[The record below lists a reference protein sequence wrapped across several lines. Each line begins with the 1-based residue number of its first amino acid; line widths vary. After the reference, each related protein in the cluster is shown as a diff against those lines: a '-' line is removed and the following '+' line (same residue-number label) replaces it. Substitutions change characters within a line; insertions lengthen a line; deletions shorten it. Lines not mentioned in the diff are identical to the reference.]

1 MIRCTFCDN
10 LMRETDLNCPFC
22 GTPHDP
28 AGGSAPNA
36 PQTMYELRKFADAVG
51 ISLERLHFHLGEDY
65 KGRCAFG
72 MYRDE
77 KTGNFVVYKN
87 KDNGKRAI
95 RYEGPDEAYAVNEL
109 YQKLK
114 ERISMYRSNP
124 MNRQTDLYKDPKT
137 DLLDMGSTKTGNIIG
152 IIIVIIVTVCMI
164 LFYMLSYSI
173 GIVPDSGGSG
183 SSYRY
188 ESDYDNDSDYSYSD
202 YDSDYGSDSGDW
214 SSDW

>member
-1 MIRCTFCDN
+1 MVRCTFCDN

-28 AGGSAPNA
+28 SGGSAPSA
-36 PQTMYELRKFADAVG
+36 PQTMYELRMFADTVG

-114 ERISMYRSNP
+114 ERIA
-124 MNRQTDLYKDPKT
+124 LYKKDPNHDPADIYRKPRNNP
-137 DLLDMGSTKTGNIIG
+137 LDRITPGMVG
-152 IIIVIIVTVCMI
+152 IFILIFGTVCMI
-164 LFYMLSYSI
+164 LSLLM
-173 GIVPDSGGSG
+173 GIKVGYPSNSG
-183 SSYRY
+183 SSGYRY
-188 ESDYDNDSDYSYSD
+188 ESSYDDDSDYSYSD
-202 YDSDYGSDSGDW
+202 WDYDSGSDYDDW

>member
-1 MIRCTFCDN
+1 MVRCTFCDN
-10 LMRETDLNCPFC
+10 LMSETDLNCPFC
-22 GTPHDP
+22 GTPNNSVR
-28 AGGSAPNA
+28 GSAPVA
-36 PQTMYELRKFADAVG
+36 PQTVYELRMFAETVG

-72 MYRDE
+72 IYKDE
-77 KTGNFVVYKN
+77 KTGNYVVYKN

-95 RYEGPDEAYAVNEL
+95 RYNGPDEAYAVNEL

-114 ERISMYRSNP
+114 ERIA
-124 MNRQTDLYKDPKT
+124 LYKKDPNHDPVDIYRKPRNNP
-137 DLLDMGSTKTGNIIG
+137 LDRITPGMVG
-152 IIIVIIVTVCMI
+152 IFILVFGTVCMI
-164 LFYMLSYSI
+164 LYLLM
-173 GIVPDSGGSG
+173 GIKAGYPSNSGGSG

>member
-1 MIRCTFCDN
+1 MVRCTFCDN
-10 LMRETDLNCPFC
+10 LMNETDLNCPFC

-28 AGGSAPNA
+28 AGRSAPSA
-36 PQTMYELRKFADAVG
+36 PQTMYELRKFAETVG

-72 MYRDE
+72 IYRDE
-77 KTGNFVVYKN
+77 KSGNYVVYKN

-114 ERISMYRSNP
+114 ERIA
-124 MNRQTDLYKDPKT
+124 LYNKDPNH
-137 DLLDMGSTKTGNIIG
+137 DPLDIYREPHNNPLDRITPGMVG
-152 IIIVIIVTVCMI
+152 IFILVFGTVCMI
-164 LFYMLSYSI
+164 LYLLM
-173 GIVPDSGGSG
+173 GIKVGYPSNSGGNG

-188 ESDYDNDSDYSYSD
+188 ESSYDDDSYHSDYG
-202 YDSDYGSDSGDW
+202 SDYGSDSGDW

>member
-1 MIRCTFCDN
+1 MVRCTFCDN

-28 AGGSAPNA
+28 AGRSAPSA
-36 PQTMYELRKFADAVG
+36 PQTMYELRKFAETVG

-114 ERISMYRSNP
+114 ERIA
-124 MNRQTDLYKDPKT
+124 LYKKDPNH
-137 DLLDMGSTKTGNIIG
+137 DPADIYREPTKSELRSEMPASRNAFNIFFLIFLG
-152 IIIVIIVTVCMI
+152 IIAI
-164 LFYMLSYSI
+164 LLFFFAPPSGS
-173 GIVPDSGGSG
+173 SGGSG

-188 ESDYDNDSDYSYSD
+188 ESDYDNSYSD
-202 YDSDYGSDSGDW
+202 YDSDYGSDYDDW

>member
-1 MIRCTFCDN
+1 MIKCTFCDN

-28 AGGSAPNA
+28 VRQASAAGPH
-36 PQTMYELRKFADAVG
+36 TIYELKQFGRMMG
-51 ISLERLHFHLGEDY
+51 ISFERLHFHIGENY

-72 MYRDE
+72 IYKDE

-87 KDNGKRAI
+87 KDNGERAI
-95 RYEGPDEAYAVNEL
+95 RYEGPDEAYAVNEI

-114 ERISMYRSNP
+114 ERAAGYRNDSRNNP
-124 MNRQTDLYKDPKT
+124 ADLYRKPSRGELQT
-137 DLLDMGSTKTGNIIG
+137 HRPNVL
-152 IIIVIIVTVCMI
+152 
-164 LFYMLSYSI
+164 
-173 GIVPDSGGSG
+173 GIVLLVFGFIWFILMLIVGTGTGSSGSSSSGYG

-188 ESDYDNDSDYSYSD
+188 ESDRDSGYSQSYSD
-202 YDSDYGSDSGDW
+202 WDSDSGDW

>member
-1 MIRCTFCDN
+1 MIKCSFCDN

-28 AGGSAPNA
+28 AGRSAPSA
-36 PQTMYELRKFADAVG
+36 PQTMYELRKFAETVG

-72 MYRDE
+72 IYRDE
-77 KTGNFVVYKN
+77 KSGNYVVYKN

-114 ERISMYRSNP
+114 ERIALYNNNP
-124 MNRQTDLYKDPKT
+124 HNNPADLYREPTKSE
-137 DLLDMGSTKTGNIIG
+137 LRSDMPNSPNAFSIFFLIFLG
-152 IIIVIIVTVCMI
+152 IIAI
-164 LFYMLSYSI
+164 LLFFFAPPTGSS
-173 GIVPDSGGSG
+173 GSG
-183 SSYRY
+183 SSRY
-188 ESDYDNDSDYSYSD
+188 ESSYDNDSDYSYSD
-202 YDSDYGSDSGDW
+202 WGSDSDYDDW